1 MGASN
6 IDQAMSHPAVPT
18 DRALAGSQRELL
30 EANERLQRAN
40 EELARRYEKSREMDE
55 LKSRFFASISHEL
68 RTPLTLILGPVAR
81 RLAAQGVSPEER
93 RELEVVERNAR
104 LLLRYATD
112 LLDVARLESDSKP
125 LSYAEFDL
133 ALLVRL
139 MASQFETVASDRRIR
154 FGVDAPDALT
164 AQADF
169 DKVRR
174 ILLNLLSN
182 AFRVVPYGGVISVWL
197 CARAGQAII
206 GVQDN
211 GPGVAPEVR
220 EAVFEPFREANDAM
234 DRDGA
239 GAGVGLAVVREFAAL
254 HRGVAAVD
262 EAAGGGALFTVSL
275 PLRAP
280 EGTPLKAA
288 PPTVRPEADLPA
300 ADVLRGLLSPRIGAP
315 PAEPERPLVLVV
327 EDNVDMNRF
336 IAVVLGPHYRVATA
350 FDGKEGLDMALAFQP
365 DLILSDVMMPRMSGE
380 RMVRALR
387 KHREL
392 AEVPVIMLT
401 GKADDA
407 LRVDLLTEGV
417 QDYLNKPF
425 SAEELLARIGARI
438 SARRRQEAALK
449 ALRADM
455 EELSKQ
461 QVASQTAAAIAHEL
475 NQPLSAVASYTDAAL
490 RLLQAGNPAPEKLQR
505 ALEGGA
511 AQTQRAGQVVR
522 ELLQFFQGREAA
534 TEAID
539 LREAIDRALAV
550 VESNGLDGFDSI
562 VRLPSALPS
571 VLANRLQIE
580 KVLVNLV
587 CNGVDA
593 MRAAGVNPQSIA
605 IDVQRTADGS
615 MAQVTV
621 QDRGPGLSEEAVRRV
636 FQPFYTTKPTG
647 IGMGLAISRAL
658 VEANGGRL
666 WAEPAAGAGGIF
678 HFTLPWVA

>member
-1 MGASN
+1 MSN
-6 IDQAMSHPAVPT
+6 IDEAMNHPVPSA
-18 DRALAGSQRELL
+18 DRRLDASNRELE
-30 EANERLQRAN
+30 EANKRLQRAN
-40 EELARRYEKSREMDE
+40 EELAQLYEKSREIDE
-55 LKSRFFASISHEL
+55 LKSRFFANVSHEL

-81 RLAAQGVSPEER
+81 RLAADGVAPEER

-104 LLLRYATD
+104 LLLRYVTD
-112 LLDVARLESDSKP
+112 LLDVARLEARSKP
-125 LSYAEFDL
+125 MSYAAFDL

-139 MASQFETVASDRRIR
+139 MASQFETVATERRIR
-154 FGVDAPDALT
+154 FGVDTPEALT
-164 AQADF
+164 AEADF

-182 AFRVVPYGGVISVWL
+182 AFKAVPYGGVISVWL
-197 CARAGQAII
+197 CARSGQAVI

-211 GPGVAPEVR
+211 GPGVAPDAR
-220 EAVFEPFREANDAM
+220 DAVFEPLREYD
-234 DRDGA
+234 DQIERDGG
-239 GAGVGLAVVREFAAL
+239 GAGLGLAVVRELANL
-254 HRGVAAVD
+254 HRGSAAVAD
-262 EAAGGGALFTVSL
+262 APGGGALFTVNL
-275 PLRAP
+275 PLSAP
-280 EGTPLKAA
+280 AGTQLDAA
-288 PPTVRPEADLPA
+288 PPGLREGADLPA
-300 ADVLRGLLSPRIGAP
+300 EALRGLLSARTTAA
-315 PAEPERPLVLVV
+315 PAEPARPLVLVV
-327 EDNVDMNRF
+327 EDNADMNRF
-336 IAVVLGPHYRVATA
+336 IALVLAQHYRVATA

-392 AEVPVIMLT
+392 AEVPIIMLT

-407 LRVDLLTEGV
+407 LRVDLFREGV

-449 ALRADM
+449 TLRAEM

-461 QVASQTAAAIAHEL
+461 QVASQTVAAIAHEL
-475 NQPLSAVASYTDAAL
+475 NQPLSALASYTDAAL

-511 AQTQRAGQVVR
+511 AQTQRAGQVLR
-522 ELLQFFQGREAA
+522 ELLHFFQGREAA

-539 LREAIDRALAV
+539 LGDAIARALAV
-550 VESNGLDGFDSI
+550 VQSDGLDGFDSM
-562 VRLPSALPS
+562 VRLPPALPR

-587 CNGVDA
+587 CNGIDA
-593 MRAAGVNPQSIA
+593 MRAAGVSPASIEIA
-605 IDVQRTADGS
+605 VRQAADANMVQI
-615 MAQVTV
+615 TV
-621 QDRGPGLSEEAVRRV
+621 HDRGPGLSEETVRRV
-636 FQPFYTTKPTG
+636 FQPFYTTKPRG

-666 WAEPAAGAGGIF
+666 WAEAAFGSGGIF
-678 HFTLPWVA
+678 HFTLPSVP